1 LDTGD
6 GTEAPTAGWGHTNT
20 LERFRQLIEGIAMTE
35 ATGRW
40 KVVLGALLVQICL
53 GAIYAWSVFTPGLED
68 AGWSK
73 TKTQVVFA
81 TGLAAFAI
89 VMVFAGR
96 KLATWGPQR
105 LALIGGLTLGVGYVL
120 AGFAGGTNFGLVWLG
135 VGLVGGAGIGFA
147 YVVPIAVGMRWFPD
161 KKGMITGVA
170 VAGFGFGA
178 LGWVKLGGSW
188 GNLIDNVGLGST
200 FMIYGVA
207 FAVLVVVGSLWM
219 KMPPEGWL
227 PEGFEAP
234 QIVGEGGEDF
244 SPKEMLRTPQFHLIS
259 LTFLVSAGAGL
270 MAIGSMKQYPPG
282 ALIDN
287 GFTADNADA
296 IAGTA
301 MAVFFSLANG
311 IGRVAWGALGDK
323 LGRKLSVVT
332 MAASQGLFLLLFTSM
347 AGNEYTLYLFA
358 ALIGFN
364 FGGNF
369 ALFPALTADE
379 FGNKAVG
386 KNYPWVF
393 LSYGAGGIIFPI
405 LGGWLGDAGR
415 YGLAFALTGVL
426 CIVGAAAAFLVFP
439 PHRDEATK
447 PFSVHGFFHNLHLF
461 ERETQGVS

>member
-1 LDTGD
+1 MAD
-6 GTEAPTAGWGHTNT
+6 A
-20 LERFRQLIEGIAMTE
+20 
-35 ATGRW
+35 ATRW
-40 KVVLGALLVQICL
+40 KVVLGALLIQLSL
-53 GAIYAWSVFTPGLED
+53 GAIYAWSVFTPDLKD

-73 TKTQVVFA
+73 LDTQIVFGV
-81 TGLAAFAI
+81 GLATFAL

-96 KLATWGPQR
+96 KLKDWGPQR
-105 LALIGGLTLGVGYVL
+105 LALAGGLTLGVGYL
-120 AGFAGGTNFGLVWLG
+120 IASLGSGTNFWLILLG
-135 VGLVGGAGIGFA
+135 VGLVGGAGIGLA

-178 LGWVKLGGSW
+178 MGWIKLAGSW
-188 GNLIDNVGLGST
+188 GGLIESIGLDGT
-200 FMIYGVA
+200 FMVYGVA
-207 FAVLVVVGSLWM
+207 FAVMVGIGSMWM

-227 PEGFEAP
+227 PEGFVP
-234 QIVGEGGEDF
+234 TRVMGEGGEDF
-244 SPKEMLRTPQFHLIS
+244 TPREMLRTPQFHLIS

-270 MAIGSMKQYPPG
+270 MAIGLMKLYPIEAMMDKG
-282 ALIDN
+282 ILEDDAS
-287 GFTADNADA
+287 A

-311 IGRVAWGALGDK
+311 IGRVAWGILGDK
-323 LGRKLSVVT
+323 LGRKKSVVI

-379 FGNKAVG
+379 FGNTAVG
-386 KNYPWVF
+386 NNYPWVF

-405 LGGWLGDAGR
+405 LGGWLGDAGNFP
-415 YGLAFALTGVL
+415 LAFSITGVL
-426 CIVGAAAAFLVFP
+426 CLLGAGASYLVFP
-439 PHRDEATK
+439 PHHDEAEK
-447 PFSVHGFFHNLHLF
+447 SFSVHGFVHNAHLF
-461 ERETQGVS
+461 DNKGSPVT